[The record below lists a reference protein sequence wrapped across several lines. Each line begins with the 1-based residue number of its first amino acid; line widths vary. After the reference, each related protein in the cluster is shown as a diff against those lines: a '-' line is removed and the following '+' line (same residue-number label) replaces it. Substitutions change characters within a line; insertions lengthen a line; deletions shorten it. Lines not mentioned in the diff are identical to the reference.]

1 MSRLNALRVKL
12 GANIDA
18 REALLK
24 KAEQENRDLSETEDQ
39 AFKDLEGDFAKIEDA
54 IKREEQVEAH
64 KAAAAKPLDLPGTQQ
79 PAKAGSKARVRYG
92 KMKSFKNDDAGI
104 EAAYRSGQFLLATMM
119 GNEKA
124 AEWCRE
130 NGIQITKAQSESVNS
145 AGGFLV
151 PVEFN
156 QAIIDLR
163 EEFGT
168 FRQNCQVVPMGSDSM
183 TMPRRAGGLTAYF
196 VGEGVAATESSKQW
210 DQVALSAKKMAVLAK
225 MSTELAEDA
234 VISIADDLAAEM
246 AYAFAVKEDACGWNG
261 DGTSSYGGIVGVRTK
276 IIDGTHTKSAID
288 GATGHDTFAEIDATD
303 LANVMAALPKYAER
317 NAKWYCSSVAWAL
330 VFQRLIQAAGGVTMG
345 ELTGGKPTRSY
356 LGYPV
361 VLDQT
366 LPTATT
372 DISDTAM
379 LFFGDLR
386 LAATMGER
394 RGVTIKSSEH
404 RYIDQDQIGIFGNER
419 VDINIHDLGDNTNAG
434 PLIALIGE

>member
-1 MSRLNALRVKL
+1 
-12 GANIDA
+12 
-18 REALLK
+18 
-24 KAEQENRDLSETEDQ
+24 
-39 AFKDLEGDFAKIEDA
+39 
-54 IKREEQVEAH
+54 
-64 KAAAAKPLDLPGTQQ
+64 
-79 PAKAGSKARVRYG
+79 
-92 KMKSFKNDDAGI
+92 
-104 EAAYRSGQFLLATMM
+104 MM

-130 NGIQITKAQSESVNS
+130 NGVSITKAQSESVNS

-151 PVEFN
+151 PTEFN

-183 TMPRRAGGLTAYF
+183 TIPRRAGGLTAYF

-210 DQVALSAKKMAVLAK
+210 DQVSLAAKKMAVLAK

-234 VISIADDLAAEM
+234 VISIADDLAGEM

-261 DGTSSYGGIVGVRTK
+261 DGTSTYGGIVGVRTK

-288 GATGHDTFAEIDATD
+288 GRPATTPSPRSMRPILRT
-303 LANVMAALPKYAER
+303 
-317 NAKWYCSSVAWAL
+317 SWARCRSTPSETPSGTAPPWPGR
-330 VFQRLIQAAGGVTMG
+330 VTFQRLIAAAGGVNHG

-361 VLDQT
+361 VIDQT
-366 LPTATT
+366 LPTATS

-419 VDINIHDLGDNTNAG
+419 VDINVHDLGDNTNAG
-434 PLIALIGE
+434 PLIALVGE